1 MIMIYMDMVSTG
13 VLTYMIDA
21 VVGPL
26 GYAYSETDLS
36 GTVDL
41 STSYVRPVSR
51 DDAFVTIVARVRSNT
66 RRMAYIE
73 AELFTADGK
82 LAATAVT
89 NIMKGPKKSE

>member
-1 MIMIYMDMVSTG
+1 MGNGLNVVQGG